1 MNFLETINI
10 EDENNDFDYK
20 KYIDKKEDVKKRL
33 NDYLTGKI
41 KRGYGIKLPVL
52 DSVIVCKSNEMF
64 ACVGKKG
71 RGKTTI
77 QQILFLM
84 WAMVHDLVF
93 VLCLQENE
101 NALAFKD
108 LLGYLLG
115 DVPKKILKSNPELH
129 EKAVEWINNHFIF
142 LTDIDDFKQA
152 TEVTEALIKSGIKVQ
167 ALFLDPVNT
176 IDSGWYN
183 TGNSYQDDKRTAKRL
198 LKFSKKTCSLFLSQ
212 HPTMAAQRSNEDVNS
227 YSAEG
232 GHFLNKADFTWVINR
247 DNGSN
252 ANRVSVD
259 NVRNTYT
266 GGGITEPDSPLV
278 IHWGKYNIDVER
290 EGEKEIDII
299 QKIRKRFNP
308 LKETFEDEFLEE
320 KKELPKVNPLEAF
333 GENNKDNNE
342 DEKDVPF

>member
-41 KRGYGIKLPVL
+41 KRGYGIKLPLL

-115 DVPKKILKSNPELH
+115 DNPKEVLKNNPELH
-129 EKAVEWINNHFIF
+129 KKAVEWINNHFVF
-142 LTDIDDFKQA
+142 LKDIDDFKQA
-152 TEVTEALIKSGIKVQ
+152 TEVTEGLIKSGVKVQ

-183 TGNSYQDDKRTAKRL
+183 TGNTWQDDKKTAKKL
-198 LKFSKKTCSLFLSQ
+198 LKFAKDVCSLFLSQ
-212 HPTMAAQRSNEDVNS
+212 HPTMTAQRSSEDVTS
-227 YSAEG
+227 YNAEG
-232 GHFLNKADFTWVINR
+232 GHFLNKSDFTWVINR

-252 ANRVSVD
+252 QNRITVD
-259 NVRNTYT
+259 NVRNKYT
-266 GGGITEPDSPLV
+266 GGGITHPDSPL
-278 IHWGKYNIDVER
+278 ILHWFPYTIDIEHD
-290 EGEKEIDII
+290 GEYEKNII

-308 LKETFEDEFLEE
+308 LKENFEDDFSEE
-320 KKELPKVNPLEAF
+320 KKELPKINALEAF
-333 GENNKDNNE
+333 GDNNE
-342 DEKDVPF
+342 GEKDVPF